1 MANKSSISSY
11 KDVAAYNNQFN
22 IDDKVLVQLVDFAQQ
37 QGIKVLLNSPAS
49 KNRVKNIIKAMVAR
63 LAWGES
69 TYFQVLNQQDE
80 TFIRAMETIS
90 K

>member
-1 MANKSSISSY
+1 MANKSNISSY
-11 KDVAAYNNQFN
+11 KDVAAYSSQFN
-22 IDDKVLVQLVDFAQQ
+22 LDDKVLVQLVDFAQQ
-37 QGIKVLLNSPAS
+37 QGVKVLLNAPAS

-80 TFIRAMETIS
+80 TFMRAMETIS

>member
-1 MANKSSISSY
+1 
-11 KDVAAYNNQFN
+11 
-22 IDDKVLVQLVDFAQQ
+22 VLVQLVDFAQQ
-37 QGIKVLLNSPAS
+37 QGVKVLLNAPAS
-49 KNRVKNIIKAMVAR
+49 KNRVKNIIKAMAAR

-80 TFIRAMETIS
+80 TFMRAMETIN